1 MFQVAKQNRVFQD
14 VISQIEE
21 AILSGEIKIGE
32 KLPAERKLTEMF
44 ETSRGT
50 IREALRVL
58 EQKGLISIKTGTNG
72 GAIVESVKTE
82 KVSESLDLLIRSQSL
97 QLNHISQF
105 REDVEGNVTYLA
117 AKNVVKE
124 DIPILEKIVGRV
136 KEAVDAGIDKWDDY
150 IKADNDFHTE
160 LARIA
165 GNPIYESII
174 KTVHENINRY
184 YDAFLSKEDERMEE
198 NYQDMAEILKAVSKK
213 EAGIAQE
220 LARSHVRRFNEFMK
234 NNSSE
239 DSSLH
244 SE

>member
-21 AILSGEIKIGE
+21 AILSGEIKVGE
-32 KLPAERKLTEMF
+32 KLPAERQLKEMF

-50 IREALRVL
+50 VREALRVL

-97 QLNHISQF
+97 SLNHIAQF

-117 AKNVVKE
+117 AKNAKTE
-124 DIPILEKIVGRV
+124 DLSILKKIVERV
-136 KEAVDAGIDKWDDY
+136 ETAVEAGLPMWDDY
-150 IKADNDFHTE
+150 INADNDFHLE

-165 GNPIYESII
+165 GNPIYISILS
-174 KTVHENINRY
+174 TVHDNINRY
-184 YDAFLSKEDERMEE
+184 YDRFLEKEDERMKE
-198 NYQDMAEILKAVSKK
+198 NYQDMVEILKAVERK
-213 EAGIAQE
+213 ESAKAQE
-220 LARSHVRRFNEFMK
+220 LARSHVRRFNEFMEK
-234 NNSSE
+234 NPE
-239 DSSLH
+239 K
-244 SE
+244 

>member
-1 MFQVAKQNRVFQD
+1 MFQVAKQSRVFQD

-21 AILSGEIKIGE
+21 AILAGEIKVGE

-97 QLNHISQF
+97 SLNHIAQF

-117 AKNVVKE
+117 AKNVVSE
-124 DIPILEKIVGRV
+124 DLPILKEIVEKV
-136 KEAVDAGIDKWDDY
+136 KVAVEAGLPMWDEY
-150 IKADNDFHTE
+150 IAADNEFHTE

-165 GNPIYESII
+165 GNPIYKSII
-174 KTVHENINRY
+174 STVHENINRY
-184 YDAFLSKEDERMEE
+184 YDRFLDKEEERMNE
-198 NYQDMAEILKAVSKK
+198 NYQDMVEILKAVERK

-220 LARSHVRRFNEFMK
+220 LARSHVRRFNEFMEK
-234 NNSSE
+234 NMGK
-239 DSSLH
+239 DL
-244 SE
+244 

>member
-21 AILSGEIKIGE
+21 AILSGEIKVGE
-32 KLPAERKLTEMF
+32 KLPAERQLKEMF

-50 IREALRVL
+50 VREALRVL

-97 QLNHISQF
+97 SLNHIAQF

-117 AKNVVKE
+117 AKNAKTE
-124 DIPILEKIVGRV
+124 DLPILKKIVERV
-136 KEAVDAGIDKWDDY
+136 ETAVEAGLPMWDDY
-150 IKADNDFHTE
+150 INADNDFHLE

-165 GNPIYESII
+165 GNPIYISILS
-174 KTVHENINRY
+174 TVHDNINRY
-184 YDAFLSKEDERMEE
+184 YDRFLEKEDERMKE
-198 NYQDMAEILKAVSKK
+198 NYQDMVEILKAVERK
-213 EAGIAQE
+213 ESAKAQE
-220 LARSHVRRFNEFMK
+220 LARSHVRRFNEFMEK
-234 NNSSE
+234 NPE
-239 DSSLH
+239 K
-244 SE
+244 

>member
-21 AILSGEIKIGE
+21 AILSGEIKVGE
-32 KLPAERKLTEMF
+32 KLPAERQLKDMF

-72 GAIVESVKTE
+72 GSIVESVKTE

-97 QLNHISQF
+97 SLKHIAQF

-117 AKNVVKE
+117 VINAK
-124 DIPILEKIVGRV
+124 EKDLPVLRQIVERI
-136 KEAVDAGIDKWDDY
+136 KKAVDAGLPMWDDY
-150 IKADNDFHTE
+150 ISADNDFHME

-165 GNPIYESII
+165 GNPIYISILS
-174 KTVHENINRY
+174 TVHKNINRY
-184 YDAFLSKEDERMEE
+184 YDQFLDKEDERMKE
-198 NYQDMAEILKAVSKK
+198 NYQDMVEILKAV
-213 EAGIAQE
+213 ERREPGIAQE
-220 LARSHVRRFNEFMK
+220 LARSHVRRFNEFMEK
-234 NNSSE
+234 NLE
-239 DSSLH
+239 K
-244 SE
+244 